1 MSDDTVNIEVN
12 GVPLKARKGQMIMQ
26 ATDPANIYIP
36 RFCYHDKLTVAAN
49 CRMCLVEVE
58 KAPKP
63 LPACAT
69 PVMEGMKVFTKS
81 PKAVAAQRATMEFLL
96 INHPLD
102 CPICDQGGEC
112 ELQDLALGYG
122 RDISRFH
129 ERKRVVK
136 DKNLGPLVS
145 TDMTRCI
152 QCTRC
157 IRFGQEIQGYPQ
169 LGTTGRG
176 ENMEVGTYI
185 EHSVDHELSANII
198 DLCPVGALN
207 NKPFRYHARAW
218 EMTQEA
224 LVSPHDAFGTNL
236 YAHVLR
242 GKVMRTVPRE
252 NEEINETWIA
262 DRDRFGFEGMYSP
275 DRVSQPMLRIDGSLQ
290 AVDWEVA
297 LTAAAEGL
305 QKVVAAH
312 GGAAAGFLGSPMA
325 TVEELYLL
333 AQIARGLRSANIDH
347 RLRQLDFRAQEN
359 EAAFPHL
366 GLKIAD
372 IERLDGVLVIGS
384 NLRHEM
390 PLLAHR
396 IRKAAVRNAGAK
408 VAFLNP
414 RRFDYMFPVAAYGL
428 AETDLVGELAAVV
441 RAAAA
446 AAGKPVPA
454 GVAAAEVNETHRALV
469 GTLMN
474 GTRRAVILGTLAQ
487 RHPGYSELKAL
498 SAMLADLCAAGVGCI
513 TEGANAAGAYLAG
526 AVPHREPGGAPAA
539 TVGLSARAML
549 ESALKAYVLFGTID
563 PASDLAIEAEALESA
578 ELVVAVTTHLPESL
592 RSSVHVVLP
601 IGSFAETSGTY
612 VNAEGRWQSWTGA
625 AKLPGESRPGWKV
638 LRVLA
643 NLLNLHG
650 VDYVSSEEIR
660 EALKVLCGARVE
672 ASSNGLAATGAA
684 SVTHG
689 QRPTGSWVDIPP
701 YQSDA
706 LVRGSEALQKTKDG
720 RMTRTVI

>member
-12 GVPLKARKGQMIMQ
+12 GVPVKARKGQMIMQ
-26 ATDPANIYIP
+26 ATDPADIYIP
-36 RFCYHDKLTVAAN
+36 RFCYHDKLSVAAN
-49 CRMCLVEVE
+49 CRMCLVAVE

-69 PVMEGMKVFTKS
+69 PVTEGMKVFTKS

-122 RDISRFH
+122 RDISRFS

-152 QCTRC
+152 HCTRC
-157 IRFGQEIQGYPQ
+157 VRFGAEIQGYPQ
-169 LGTTGRG
+169 MGATGRG
-176 ENMEVGTYI
+176 ENMEIGTYI

-218 EMTQEA
+218 EMTQAA

-236 YAHVLR
+236 FAHVLR
-242 GKVMRTVPRE
+242 GKLMRMVPRE
-252 NEEINETWIA
+252 NEAVNETWIA
-262 DRDRFGFEGMYSP
+262 DRDRFGFEGIYSS
-275 DRVSQPMLRIDGSLQ
+275 DRVSQPMLRIDGTLQ

-297 LTAAAEGL
+297 LHACAEGL
-305 QKVVAAH
+305 QKAAAAH
-312 GGAAAGFLGSPMA
+312 GGAAVGFLASPLA

-333 AQIARGLRSANIDH
+333 AQVARGVGSRNIDH
-347 RLRQLDFRAQEN
+347 RLRQLDFRAQEHD
-359 EAAFPHL
+359 APFPNL

-372 IERLDGVLVIGS
+372 LEKLEGVLVVGS

-396 IRKAAVRNAGAK
+396 IRKAAIRPNGAK

-414 RRFDYMFPVAAYGL
+414 RRFDYMFPVASYV
-428 AETDLVGELAAVV
+428 TDPDLVGQLAALVG
-441 RAAAA
+441 AAASA
-446 AAGKPVPA
+446 ANKPLPA
-454 GVAAAEVNETHRALV
+454 GVAPGTVTEAHQAAVTALS
-469 GTLMN
+469 N
-474 GTRRAVILGTLAQ
+474 GTRRAIILGTLAQ
-487 RHPGYSELKAL
+487 RHPSYSQIKAL
-498 SAMLADLCAAGVGCI
+498 AAMLAELTGASLGTL

-526 AVPHREPGGAPAA
+526 AVPHREPGGASAA

-549 ESALKAYVLFGTID
+549 ESALKAYVLFGGVD
-563 PASDLAIEAEALESA
+563 PSGDLAVDAHALRSA
-578 ELVVAVTTHLPESL
+578 ELVVAITTHLPENL
-592 RSSVHVVLP
+592 RETAHVVLP
-601 IGSFAETSGTY
+601 IGSFAESSGTY
-612 VNAEGRWQSWTGA
+612 VNAEGRWQSWTA
-625 AKLPGESRPGWKV
+625 AVKLLGEARPGWKV
-638 LRVLA
+638 LRVVA
-643 NLLNLHG
+643 NLLNLQAME
-650 VDYVSSEEIR
+650 YMSSEEIR
-660 EALKVLCGARVE
+660 DALKATCGKNLDLSELPPSGAVSRGIP
-672 ASSNGLAATGAA
+672 NGQTP
-684 SVTHG
+684 S
-689 QRPTGSWVDIPP
+689 GSWIDIPP
-701 YQSDA
+701 YQSDV
-706 LVRGSEALQKTKDG
+706 LVRGSEPLSKTKDG
-720 RMTRTVI
+720 RMTRATI

>member
-1 MSDDTVNIEVN
+1 MADDTVNIEVN
-12 GVPLKARKGQMIMQ
+12 GIPLKARKGQMIMQ
-26 ATDPANIYIP
+26 VTDPADIYIP

-69 PVMEGMKVFTKS
+69 PVTEGMKVFTRS

-122 RDISRFH
+122 RDISRFS

-152 QCTRC
+152 HCTRC
-157 IRFGQEIQGYPQ
+157 VRFGAEIQGYPQ
-169 LGTTGRG
+169 MGATGRG
-176 ENMEVGTYI
+176 EHMEIGTYI
-185 EHSVDHELSANII
+185 EHSVDHELSANIV

-218 EMTQEA
+218 EMTQA
-224 LVSPHDAFGTNL
+224 AVISPHDGFGTNL

-242 GKVMRTVPRE
+242 GKLMRMVPRE

-262 DRDRFGFEGMYSP
+262 DRDRFGFEGMYSS
-275 DRVSQPMLRIDGSLQ
+275 DRVSQPMMRVDGVLQ

-305 QKVVAAH
+305 QKS
-312 GGAAAGFLGSPMA
+312 AAASKAASGFLASPLA

-333 AQIARGLRSANIDH
+333 AQIARGLGTANIDH
-347 RLRQLDFRAQEN
+347 RLRQLDFRAQEH
-359 EAAFPHL
+359 EAPYPHL
-366 GLKIAD
+366 GIKIAD
-372 IERLDGVLVIGS
+372 VERLEGMLIVGS
-384 NLRHEM
+384 DVRREM

-396 IRKAAVRNAGAK
+396 IRKAAVKGGAQ

-414 RRFDYMFPVAAYGL
+414 RRFEMMFPVAGYL
-428 AETDLVGELAAVV
+428 AETDMVGSLTALVH
-441 RAAAA
+441 A
-446 AAGKPVPA
+446 AAGVAGRPVPA
-454 GVAAAEVNETHRALV
+454 GVGNATVTDAHRSVIAALSHGARH
-469 GTLMN
+469 
-474 GTRRAVILGTLAQ
+474 AVILGTLAQ
-487 RHPGYSELKAL
+487 RHPAYSQLKAL
-498 SAMLADLCAAGVGCI
+498 SALLADLCGASVGCI

-526 AVPHREPGGAPAA
+526 AVPHRNPGGAPAA
-539 TVGLSARAML
+539 SVGLSARQML
-549 ESALKAYVLFGTID
+549 DTPLKSYVLFGGID
-563 PASDLAIEAEALESA
+563 PAQDLAVDSGALASA
-578 ELVVAVTTHLPESL
+578 DLVIAITTHLPESL
-592 RSSVHVVLP
+592 RGIVHVVLP

-612 VNAEGRWQSWTGA
+612 VNAEGRWQSWAGA

-643 NLLNLHG
+643 NLLGLQG
-650 VDYVSSEEIR
+650 IDYDSSDQIR
-660 EALKVLCGARVE
+660 DALKSLCGARIE
-672 ASSNGLAATGAA
+672 ATGEVARSA
-684 SVTHG
+684 IPNG
-689 QRPTGSWVDIPP
+689 QVAGGSWVDIPP
-701 YQSDA
+701 YQSDV

-720 RMTRTVI
+720 RLARSVI

>member
-1 MSDDTVNIEVN
+1 
-12 GVPLKARKGQMIMQ
+12 MQ
-26 ATDPANIYIP
+26 VTDPADIYIP

-69 PVMEGMKVFTKS
+69 PVTEGMKVFTKS

-122 RDISRFH
+122 RDISRFS

-136 DKNLGPLVS
+136 DKNLGSLVS

-152 QCTRC
+152 HCTRC
-157 IRFGQEIQGYPQ
+157 VRFGAEIQGYPQ
-169 LGTTGRG
+169 MGATGRG
-176 ENMEVGTYI
+176 EHMEIGTYI

-218 EMTQEA
+218 EMNQAA

-236 YAHVLR
+236 FAHVLR
-242 GKVMRTVPRE
+242 GRLMRMVPRE

-262 DRDRFGFEGMYSP
+262 DRDRFGFEGMYSG
-275 DRVSQPMLRIDGSLQ
+275 DRISQPMLRVGGALQ

-297 LTAAAEGL
+297 LNAAAEGL
-305 QKVVAAH
+305 QKS
-312 GGAAAGFLGSPMA
+312 AAGNPAATGFLASPMS
-325 TVEELYLL
+325 TIEELYLL
-333 AQIARGLRSANIDH
+333 AQVARGLGCANIDH

-359 EAAFPHL
+359 EAPYPHL

-372 IERLDGVLVIGS
+372 VERLEGVLIVGS
-384 NLRHEM
+384 DLRREM
-390 PLLAHR
+390 PMLAHR
-396 IRKAAVRNAGAK
+396 IRKAAVTGGAQ

-414 RRFDYMFPVAAYGL
+414 RRFELMFPVAGYVT
-428 AETDLVGELAAVV
+428 AETDMVGELTALVH
-441 RAAAA
+441 A
-446 AAGKPVPA
+446 AAGAAGRPVPA
-454 GVAAAEVNETHRALV
+454 GVGTATVSDAHRTLIGALSH
-469 GTLMN
+469 GA
-474 GTRRAVILGTLAQ
+474 RHAVILGTLAQ
-487 RHPGYSELKAL
+487 RHPAYSQLKAL
-498 SAMLADLCAAGVGCI
+498 SLALADLCGASLGCI

-526 AVPHREPGGAPAA
+526 AVPHRNPGGAPVAA
-539 TVGLSARAML
+539 AGLSARQML
-549 ESALKAYVLFGTID
+549 DAPLKAYVLLGGID
-563 PASDLAIEAEALESA
+563 PANDLGVDPAALASA
-578 ELVVAVTTHLPESL
+578 ELVVALTTHLPESL
-592 RSSVHVVLP
+592 RGVVHVVLP

-612 VNAEGRWQSWTGA
+612 VNAEGRWQSWAGA

-643 NLLNLHG
+643 NLLGLHG
-650 VDYVSSEEIR
+650 VDYDSSDEIR
-660 EALKVLCGARVE
+660 DALKTLCGTRIEAAR
-672 ASSNGLAATGAA
+672 AAPAAMPNGR
-684 SVTHG
+684 V
-689 QRPTGSWVDIPP
+689 PTGSWVDIPP
-701 YQSDA
+701 YQSDV

-720 RMTRTVI
+720 RMTRSVI

>member
-1 MSDDTVNIEVN
+1 MADDTVNIEVN

-26 ATDPANIYIP
+26 VTDPADIYIP
-36 RFCYHDKLTVAAN
+36 RFCYHDKLSVAAN

-69 PVMEGMKVFTKS
+69 PVTEGMKVFTKS

-122 RDISRFH
+122 RDISRFS

-136 DKNLGPLVS
+136 DKNLGSLVS

-152 QCTRC
+152 HCTRC
-157 IRFGQEIQGYPQ
+157 VRFGAEIQGYPQ
-169 LGTTGRG
+169 MGATGRG
-176 ENMEVGTYI
+176 EHMEIGTYI

-218 EMTQEA
+218 EMNQAA

-236 YAHVLR
+236 FAHVLR
-242 GKVMRTVPRE
+242 GKLMRMVPRE

-262 DRDRFGFEGMYSP
+262 DRDRFGFEGMYSS
-275 DRVSQPMLRIDGSLQ
+275 DRVSQPMLRIGGALQ

-305 QKVVAAH
+305 QKS
-312 GGAAAGFLGSPMA
+312 AAANHAASGFLASPMS

-333 AQIARGLRSANIDH
+333 AQVARGLGCANIDH

-359 EAAFPHL
+359 EAPYPHL

-372 IERLDGVLVIGS
+372 VERLEGVLIVGS
-384 NLRHEM
+384 DLRREM
-390 PLLAHR
+390 PMLAHR
-396 IRKAAVRNAGAK
+396 IRKAAVTAK
-408 VAFLNP
+408 AQVAFLNP
-414 RRFDYMFPVAAYGL
+414 RRFELMFPVAGYVT
-428 AETDLVGELAAVV
+428 AETDLVGELTALVH
-441 RAAAA
+441 A
-446 AAGKPVPA
+446 AAGAAGRPVPA
-454 GVAAAEVNETHRALV
+454 GVGTATVSEAHRTLIGALSH
-469 GTLMN
+469 
-474 GTRRAVILGTLAQ
+474 GTRHAVILGTLAQ
-487 RHPGYSELKAL
+487 RHPAYSQLKAL
-498 SAMLADLCAAGVGCI
+498 SLALADLCGASLGCI

-526 AVPHREPGGAPAA
+526 AVPHRNPGGTPIA
-539 TVGLSARAML
+539 TAGLSARQML
-549 ESALKAYVLFGTID
+549 DAPLKAYVLLGGID
-563 PASDLAIEAEALESA
+563 PANDFGVDSSALASA
-578 ELVVAVTTHLPESL
+578 ELVVALTTHLPESL
-592 RSSVHVVLP
+592 RGVVHVVLP

-612 VNAEGRWQSWTGA
+612 VNAEGRWQSWAGA

-643 NLLNLHG
+643 NLLGLHG
-650 VDYVSSEEIR
+650 VDYDSSDEIR
-660 EALKVLCGARVE
+660 DALKALCGTRIEAAR
-672 ASSNGLAATGAA
+672 ATSAAMPNGQ
-684 SVTHG
+684 V
-689 QRPTGSWVDIPP
+689 PTGSWVDIPP
-701 YQSDA
+701 YQSDT
-706 LVRGSEALQKTKDG
+706 LVRGSEPLQKTKDG
-720 RMTRTVI
+720 RMTRSVI

>member
-1 MSDDTVNIEVN
+1 MADDTVNIEVN

-26 ATDPANIYIP
+26 VTDPADIYIP

-69 PVMEGMKVFTKS
+69 PVTEGMKVFTKS

-122 RDISRFH
+122 RDISRFS

-136 DKNLGPLVS
+136 DKNLGSLVS

-152 QCTRC
+152 HCTRC
-157 IRFGQEIQGYPQ
+157 VRFGAEIQGYPQ
-169 LGTTGRG
+169 MGATGRG
-176 ENMEVGTYI
+176 EHMEIGTYI

-218 EMTQEA
+218 EMNQAA

-242 GKVMRTVPRE
+242 GKLMRMVPRE

-262 DRDRFGFEGMYSP
+262 DRDRFGFEGMYSG
-275 DRVSQPMLRIDGSLQ
+275 DRVSQPMVRVEGVLQ

-305 QKVVAAH
+305 QRSAATAK
-312 GGAAAGFLGSPMA
+312 AATGFLASPLA

-333 AQIARGLRSANIDH
+333 AQIARGVGSGNIDH
-347 RLRQLDFRAQEN
+347 RLRQLDFRAQEH
-359 EAAFPHL
+359 EAPYPHL
-366 GLKIAD
+366 GVKIAD
-372 IERLDGVLVIGS
+372 VEHLEGILIVGS
-384 NLRHEM
+384 DVRREM
-390 PLLAHR
+390 PMLAHR
-396 IRKAAVRNAGAK
+396 IRKAAVKGGAQ

-414 RRFDYMFPVAAYGL
+414 RRFELMFPIAGYVTS
-428 AETDLVGELAAVV
+428 ETDMVGDLSALVH
-441 RAAAA
+441 A
-446 AAGKPVPA
+446 AAGIAGRPVPA
-454 GVAAAEVNETHRALV
+454 GVGNATVTDAHRSLIGALSH
-469 GTLMN
+469 GA
-474 GTRRAVILGTLAQ
+474 RHAVILGTLAQ
-487 RHPGYSELKAL
+487 RHPAYSQLKAL
-498 SAMLADLCAAGVGCI
+498 SAVLADLCSASVGCI

-526 AVPHREPGGAPAA
+526 AVPHRQPGGAPAA
-539 TVGLSARAML
+539 GVGLSARQML
-549 ESALKAYVLFGTID
+549 DTPLKTYVLFGGID
-563 PASDLAIEAEALESA
+563 PAQDLAVDPSALASA
-578 ELVVAVTTHLPESL
+578 DRVIAITTHLPESL
-592 RSSVHVVLP
+592 RGIVHVVLP

-612 VNAEGRWQSWTGA
+612 VNAEGRWQSWAGA

-643 NLLNLHG
+643 NLLGLHG
-650 VDYVSSEEIR
+650 IDYDSSDQIR
-660 EALKVLCGARVE
+660 DALKTLCGARVE
-672 ASSNGLAATGAA
+672 ATGASGGA
-684 SVTHG
+684 IPNGSM
-689 QRPTGSWVDIPP
+689 PTGSWVDIPP
-701 YQSDA
+701 YQSDV
-706 LVRGSEALQKTKDG
+706 LVRGSEPLQKTKDG
-720 RMTRTVI
+720 RLTRSVI

>member
-1 MSDDTVNIEVN
+1 MADDTVNIEVN

-26 ATDPANIYIP
+26 VTDPADIYIP

-69 PVMEGMKVFTKS
+69 PVAEGMKVFTKS

-122 RDISRFH
+122 RDISRFS

-136 DKNLGPLVS
+136 DKNLGSLVS

-152 QCTRC
+152 HCTRC
-157 IRFGQEIQGYPQ
+157 VRFGAEIQGYPQ
-169 LGTTGRG
+169 MGATGRG
-176 ENMEVGTYI
+176 EHMEIGTYI

-218 EMTQEA
+218 EMNQAA

-242 GKVMRTVPRE
+242 GKLMRMVPRE

-262 DRDRFGFEGMYSP
+262 DRDRFGFEGMYSG
-275 DRVSQPMLRIDGSLQ
+275 DRVSTPMMRVEGVLQ

-305 QKVVAAH
+305 QRS
-312 GGAAAGFLGSPMA
+312 AAAAKAASGFLASPLA

-333 AQIARGLRSANIDH
+333 AKIARGLGSGNIDH
-347 RLRQLDFRAQEN
+347 RLRQLDFRAQEH
-359 EAAFPHL
+359 EAPYPHL
-366 GLKIAD
+366 GVKIAD
-372 IERLDGVLVIGS
+372 VERLEGILIVGS
-384 NLRHEM
+384 DVRREM
-390 PLLAHR
+390 PMLAHR
-396 IRKAAVRNAGAK
+396 IRKAAVKGGAK

-414 RRFDYMFPVAAYGL
+414 RRFELMFPIAGYVT
-428 AETDLVGELAAVV
+428 AETDMVGDLTALVH
-441 RAAAA
+441 A
-446 AAGKPVPA
+446 AAGIAGRPVPA
-454 GVAAAEVNETHRALV
+454 GVGSATVTDAHRSLIGALSH
-469 GTLMN
+469 GA
-474 GTRRAVILGTLAQ
+474 RHAVILGTLAQ
-487 RHPGYSELKAL
+487 RHPAYSQLKAL
-498 SAMLADLCAAGVGCI
+498 SAVLADLCSASVGCI

-539 TVGLSARAML
+539 SAGLSARQML
-549 ESALKAYVLFGTID
+549 DTPLKTYVLFGGID
-563 PASDLAIEAEALESA
+563 PAQDLAVDPAALASA
-578 ELVVAVTTHLPESL
+578 DLVIAVTTHLPESL
-592 RSSVHVVLP
+592 RGIVHVVLP

-612 VNAEGRWQSWTGA
+612 VNAEGRWQSWAGA

-643 NLLNLHG
+643 NLLGLHG
-650 VDYVSSEEIR
+650 IDYDSSDQIR
-660 EALKVLCGARVE
+660 DALKAQCGARVE
-672 ASSNGLAATGAA
+672 ASGASGGTIPNG
-684 SVTHG
+684 SM
-689 QRPTGSWVDIPP
+689 PTGSWVDIPP
-701 YQSDA
+701 YQSDV
-706 LVRGSEALQKTKDG
+706 LVRGSEPLQKTKDG
-720 RMTRTVI
+720 RLTRSVI